1 MTKAGAIAA
10 IGVTA
15 ARRASVASRRPV
27 RIISIPLTCAVL
39 EPLLPSAR
47 DQRAALLII
56 AVNRHA
62 FPDAVLVIGI
72 AAGER
77 VGGGA
82 IRGIDDENAA
92 DRCFAVI
99 GDQRAG
105 RYDID
110 GVVPGFM
117 EMEGGGAVMLGPRR
131 KNVLLVECMDDK
143 KMPGSSAEP
152 HSKPSTACG

>member
-1 MTKAGAIAA
+1 M
-10 IGVTA
+10 
-15 ARRASVASRRPV
+15 
-27 RIISIPLTCAVL
+27 
-39 EPLLPSAR
+39 
-47 DQRAALLII
+47 
-56 AVNRHA
+56 NRHA

-92 DRCFAVI
+92 DRGFAVI

-110 GVVPGFM
+110 GVVPGFI
-117 EMEGGGAVMLGPRR
+117 EMDAWAR
-131 KNVLLVECMDDK
+131 
-143 KMPGSSAEP
+143 
-152 HSKPSTACG
+152 